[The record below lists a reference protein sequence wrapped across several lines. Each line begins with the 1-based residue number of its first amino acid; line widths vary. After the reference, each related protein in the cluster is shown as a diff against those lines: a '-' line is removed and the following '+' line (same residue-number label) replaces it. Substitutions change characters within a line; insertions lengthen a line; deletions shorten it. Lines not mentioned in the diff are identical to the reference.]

1 MSRYCKINYN
11 AGVETFF
18 LHKNDLFAS
27 GFPSKN
33 IHLRTFETFK
43 EFKCFENFVPIEV
56 TK

>member
-27 GFPSKN
+27 DYLSKK
-33 IHLRTFETFK
+33 IHPRTFETID
-43 EFKCFENFVPIEV
+43 ELENLEDFVPIEV